1 MNAEAAIKASI
12 SEVPKAVAAGLV
24 DMDSGMLLAVKTV
37 DSHPQAVL
45 DMVASATHDLFQGDN
60 VMNIENMFK
69 QIRGVTTSEHYFQ
82 EIIVA
87 STNLWHFFG
96 RLKQQPTIVLIV
108 VTRQDVN
115 LGLVLMKCREITAN
129 TKV

>member
-1 MNAEAAIKASI
+1 MNADAAIKAAI

-45 DMVASATHDLFQGDN
+45 DLVASGTHDLFQGPN
-60 VMNIENMFK
+60 VINIENTFK
-69 QIRGVTTSEHYFQ
+69 QIRGVSTKEHYFQ
-82 EIIVA
+82 EIIIS

-96 RLKQQPTIVLIV
+96 RLKNQPSVVLIV

-115 LGLVLMKCREITAN
+115 LGLVLMKAREITAN
-129 TKV
+129 AKA